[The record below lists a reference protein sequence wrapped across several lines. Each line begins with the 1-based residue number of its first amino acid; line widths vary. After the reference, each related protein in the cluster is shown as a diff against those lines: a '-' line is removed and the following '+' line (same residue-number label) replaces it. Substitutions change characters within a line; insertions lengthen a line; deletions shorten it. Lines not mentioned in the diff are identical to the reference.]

1 MNIKEIAEAITNNKL
16 LVFVITSGSGVILF
30 LAEIQKRIEL
40 NNLWKASLYCI
51 LIFGSIYLLATFLI
65 VIYNK
70 ISNWFY
76 SINFEISE
84 YEYTIL
90 EFFSRLPEQGILV
103 DEISGV
109 EETEK
114 RYILQQL
121 VDKGLLSNYMNY
133 YSLTHNGREQ
143 LLLVRQKRKAKQ

>member
-1 MNIKEIAEAITNNKL
+1 MESFTL
-16 LVFVITSGSGVILF
+16 LHSYF
-30 LAEIQKRIEL
+30 
-40 NNLWKASLYCI
+40 WK
-51 LIFGSIYLLATFLI
+51 YLLATFLI

-76 SINFEISE
+76 RINFEISE

-121 VDKGLLSNYMNY
+121 VDKGLLSDYMNY

-143 LLLVRQKRKAKQ
+143 LLLVRQKRKAKK